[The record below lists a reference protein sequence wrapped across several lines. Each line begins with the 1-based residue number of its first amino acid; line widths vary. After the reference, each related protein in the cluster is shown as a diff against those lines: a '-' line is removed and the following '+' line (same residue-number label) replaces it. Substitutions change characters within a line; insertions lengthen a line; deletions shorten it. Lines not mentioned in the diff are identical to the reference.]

1 MALAAD
7 SQAAIR
13 DRSNSRSLSPLPPST
28 PTHHSSKILRSH
40 SSLAL
45 SPSDAAA
52 DRSVAWTLA
61 TTQNDA
67 SQPDRPEVCHDPDP
81 TKSPLGPE
89 HGGNIGSEVVGASS
103 ARGPAVQFKN
113 RPYGRPL
120 STILERSSYATL
132 RSRLSHSSS
141 KRRFTPVHIDPD
153 SNYLHT
159 ESAPVDEVR
168 RVYAF
173 SFDESDLCDSRP
185 NATSDLSSEQP
196 STVLTLRP
204 SLENAIIPSLP
215 PFEPPSR
222 INTPE
227 GLPRWPND
235 EHLNRGRKHS
245 RRRSNPFLVI
255 SSFIRRASGS
265 NERLQRRLWRPMPGI
280 ATPGFDGL
288 ENHPFHTAAE
298 ASQFAQSPACRSLS
312 LTLRPSSVDQPPKPQ
327 RSVSATISRRT
338 GANSPATVSLPRSLE
353 IRNNRRAAASEEA
366 FSDDGVSSGQLLYSF
381 PTPPEILGRSISR
394 ENVRLDLDVPPP
406 SPVLVPQQPLPE
418 DSVTNSPLDLGEALQ
433 IDSGP
438 NSPLQNR
445 PSARNRDSTRA
456 HQRLHTWSEESQSFL
471 GSATRG
477 DLEQRYAC
485 SGVPIYQT
493 DAASDHTISNS
504 RIELDHSE
512 DDGNADE
519 QITQITPEN
528 RSTRPEV
535 VLISPELSMR
545 GTTSSMPR
553 DVAAASL
560 SSRQLFTSPAISNA
574 RRCTMNNLKPKSE
587 LILDVPIR
595 TVHGGDS
602 RVRENVRMRRR
613 NAFGAESSTRFLDA
627 IPGFLSPVFF
637 GPDMAVKKLLVTD
650 IHEN

>member
-7 SQAAIR
+7 SQAPIR
-13 DRSNSRSLSPLPPST
+13 DRSNARSLSPHPPAT
-28 PTHHSSKILRSH
+28 PTHHSSKILRSQ

-45 SPSDAAA
+45 SPSDAAV
-52 DRSVAWTLA
+52 DRLAASSLA
-61 TTQNDA
+61 TIESDA

-81 TKSPLGPE
+81 TKPPLGPE
-89 HGGNIGSEVVGASS
+89 QGGNIGSEAVGVST

-159 ESAPVDEVR
+159 ESAPVEELR

-173 SFDESDLCDSRP
+173 SCDESALCDSRP

-204 SLENAIIPSLP
+204 SLENAIAPSLP

-235 EHLNRGRKHS
+235 EQLNRGGKHS

-265 NERLQRRLWRPMPGI
+265 NDRLQRRLWRPMPGF

-288 ENHPFHTAAE
+288 ENHPFNTVDE
-298 ASQFAQSPACRSLS
+298 APQAIQSPACRSLS
-312 LTLRPSSVDQPPKPQ
+312 LALRSSSADQPPKPQ
-327 RSVSATISRRT
+327 RSVSAINSRRT

-366 FSDDGVSSGQLLYSF
+366 FSDDGASPGQLLHSF
-381 PTPPEILGRSISR
+381 PSPPGSLGRSISR
-394 ENVRLDLDVPPP
+394 ENVRPDLDIPPP
-406 SPVLVPQQPLPE
+406 SPVLVPHQPLPE
-418 DSVTNSPLDLGEALQ
+418 DSVTSSPLDLGEALQ
-433 IDSGP
+433 IGLRA
-438 NSPLQNR
+438 NSPPESR
-445 PSARNRDSTRA
+445 PTARNRDSPRA
-456 HQRLHTWSEESQSFL
+456 HQRLHTWSEESQSYL

-485 SGVPIYQT
+485 SGVPIYRT
-493 DAASDHTISNS
+493 DAASDHTIPPS
-504 RIELDHSE
+504 RIERDHSE
-512 DDGNADE
+512 DDSNPVE
-519 QITQITPEN
+519 QIMQVTPEN
-528 RSTRPEV
+528 HSKRPDV

-545 GTTSSMPR
+545 GTTASMPR

-574 RRCTMNNLKPKSE
+574 RRSQQPSAATPML
-587 LILDVPIR
+587 LTYDGH
-595 TVHGGDS
+595 VHDEHPPDE
-602 RVRENVRMRRR
+602 V
-613 NAFGAESSTRFLDA
+613 GADAGQSSTRFPDA
-627 IPGFLSPVFF
+627 LPGFLTRVFS
-637 GPDMAVKKLLVTD
+637 GPGMAKEKLLATE
-650 IHEN
+650 IREN